1 MASKAE
7 SAAVTHYLQFYI
19 QWASI
24 TVLWYDYALTF
35 PMEVKYMW
43 GTKPRLSTALY
54 ICCRHALIT
63 NILYL
68 LAVAKLLGDTH
79 VYSMDTLSCDTWYK
93 VIAALS
99 FFGRSAVIVT
109 FTARTYAIFGR
120 NKWILAYLSALG
132 VVYTHSWTPMC
143 WLVKYSYVRSFVPSG
158 CYSGLLTPD
167 ELLSIFMVIFEYSA
181 AIFTIIRTVQAFR
194 VDGGTGSTQK
204 GGILYMIF
212 EQGIL
217 YFSIVSLITTAAV
230 VLNYRAP
237 AGFLQRLLNAVLLP
251 LSTLLTA
258 RFLLHLRHWE
268 HKQDEHKSTATRTM
282 GSFRAAPGVLST
294 IIEEFGDDPVAV
306 ASSSKQAAARQRAEG
321 VHVSQDRPSRFEF

>member
-24 TVLWYDYALTF
+24 STNTTTLPPAVPESTDDLRSATAVLWYDYALTF

-68 LAVAKLLGDTH
+68 LAVAKLLGDT
-79 VYSMDTLSCDTWYK
+79 
-93 VIAALS
+93 
-99 FFGRSAVIVT
+99 
-109 FTARTYAIFGR
+109 
-120 NKWILAYLSALG
+120 
-132 VVYTHSWTPMC
+132 
-143 WLVKYSYVRSFVPSG
+143 
-158 CYSGLLTPD
+158 
-167 ELLSIFMVIFEYSA
+167 
-181 AIFTIIRTVQAFR
+181 
-194 VDGGTGSTQK
+194 
-204 GGILYMIF
+204 
-212 EQGIL
+212 
-217 YFSIVSLITTAAV
+217 
-230 VLNYRAP
+230 RAP